1 MRLNLK
7 YKTELYVLLLLGV
20 LIFILYGGTVKH
32 EYAIDDN
39 LVTENHAVVK
49 DGLKAIP
56 KIFTSYYFM
65 DKKMQFGYRP
75 VTLVSFAIEHQFFGQ
90 NPHISHLINIMLY
103 LLNCFLIFIVIRKL
117 FNCNNMVF
125 PFLVSLL
132 FLVHPIHTEVVC
144 SIKSRDELLGFF
156 FSFYAL
162 WLALTYSDKGKFYLL
177 PVIMILLVLAIFS
190 KQTAYSFLAVIPLS
204 LYYYKKRF
212 IRKEQLLLISFLI
225 IAIIIASLPRFVLPP
240 VSREIFYFENPL
252 SAEGSIINRISMAF
266 YVIIFYIKLLIIPHP
281 LVFYYG
287 YNMLPIPSLLNPL
300 VIFSIIFCLAIGV
313 FGLYKNLRF
322 PVYSYSVFFFFITIS
337 MFLNIVEPVAGI
349 VGERF
354 VFFASL
360 SYCMLIALLLLKI
373 LKINLSEKRISNSV
387 ITKLVMVSMII
398 IIPYSVKT
406 YIRAG
411 QWENY
416 STLYAH
422 DIKYLDNSALAQS
435 VYAEILINEIYNDI
449 SQNRQ
454 PKDFEKKVSIS
465 LKHYKRAIEIYP
477 EYFSAY
483 NNVAFI
489 YYQFYS
495 DYNKA
500 IPYLQKAIALRPDYT
515 EAHFNLAYC
524 YQMLGRLTEAEKVY
538 FDALATDSTFVQAYS
553 KLGEVYLQMNELSK
567 AIGMNEKI
575 KSIMPESD
583 MPYINLGKIFLSVGD
598 TVQSM
603 QNFEK
608 AAEISPDNEDLLRN
622 LINFYEF
629 RGNTEKAAY
638 YKSVLDK

>member
-1 MRLNLK
+1 M
-7 YKTELYVLLLLGV
+7 VFV
-20 LIFILYGGTVKH
+20 FILYGRTIKH
-32 EYAIDDN
+32 GYAIDDN
-39 LVTENHAVVK
+39 LVTENQEVVK
-49 DGLKAIP
+49 NGIKAIP
-56 KIFTSYYFM
+56 QIFTSYYFI

-75 VTLVSFAIEHQFFGQ
+75 VTLVSFALEHQFFGQ
-90 NPHISHLINIMLY
+90 NPHISHLINILLY
-103 LLNCFLIFIVIRKL
+103 VINCFLVYIIIRKL
-117 FNCNNMVF
+117 FNASELF
-125 PFLVSLL
+125 SLLVSVL
-132 FLVHPIHTEVVC
+132 FVAHPIHTEVVC

-162 WLALTYSDKGKFYLL
+162 WLCFVYADKPKFYIL
-177 PVIMILLVLAIFS
+177 PVVMLLLVMAIFS

-212 IRKEQLLLISFLI
+212 VKKEQILVISFLVL
-225 IAIIIASLPRFVLPP
+225 AVVIASLPRFILPP

-252 SAEGSIINRISMAF
+252 SADGSFINRISTAL
-266 YVIIFYIKLLIIPHP
+266 YVIAFYIKILIIPHP

-287 YNMLPIPSLLNPL
+287 FNMLPIPTLLNPVVL
-300 VIFSIIFCLAIGV
+300 ISLIFCLGIIIFALINH
-313 FGLYKNLRF
+313 LKY
-322 PVYSYSVFFFFITIS
+322 PVLSYSIFFFFITIS

-354 VFFASL
+354 VFFASI
-360 SYCMLIALLLLKI
+360 SYCMLIALIIFKI
-373 LKINLSEKRISNSV
+373 FKINISKGNLSKSAIYKLSIISF
-387 ITKLVMVSMII
+387 II

-416 STLYAH
+416 STLYAN
-422 DIKYLDNSALAQS
+422 DIKYLDNSALANA
-435 VYAEILINEIYNDI
+435 VYAEILINEIYKDI

-454 PKDFEKKVSIS
+454 PKDFEKKINLS
-465 LKHYKRAIEIYP
+465 LKHYKKSIEIYP
-477 EYFSAY
+477 DYFSSY

-489 YYQFYS
+489 YYQFFQ

-500 IPYLQKAIALRPDYT
+500 IPYLQKAIELRSDYT

-524 YQMLGRLTEAEKVY
+524 YQMLGRLSDAEEVY
-538 FDALATDSTFVQAYS
+538 FDAIATDSTFVQAYS
-553 KLGEVYLQMNELSK
+553 KLGEVYLQMKKLPE
-567 AIGMNEKI
+567 AVEMNKKI
-575 KSIMPESD
+575 MQLLPGND
-583 MPYINLGKIFLSVGD
+583 LPYINLGKIFLSVGD

-608 AAEISPDNEDLLRN
+608 AAELSPDNVDLIQN

-629 RGNTEKAAY
+629 RGHTEKANY
-638 YKSVLDK
+638 YKNILSQYR